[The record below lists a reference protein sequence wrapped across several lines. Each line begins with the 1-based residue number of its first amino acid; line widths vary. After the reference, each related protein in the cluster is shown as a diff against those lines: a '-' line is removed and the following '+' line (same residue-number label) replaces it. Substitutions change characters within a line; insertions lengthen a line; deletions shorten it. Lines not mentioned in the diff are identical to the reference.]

1 MPASEGAHFFKGAPP
16 LGGGRQTERR
26 KDSIRPGSGGSMTLR
41 RKIYEMRD
49 DVYRVGLVLP
59 VVIGSG
65 R

>member
-1 MPASEGAHFFKGAPP
+1 MP
-16 LGGGRQTERR
+16 L
-26 KDSIRPGSGGSMTLR
+26 L